1 MTLAERQ
8 ERISRLRSLP
18 ANLER
23 LVISLSDTELKICYM
38 ATEWS
43 VQQIVHHLVDSH
55 MNSVIR
61 LKLILSEERPPLK
74 GYDQDAW
81 ADQADVALTP
91 ISASLAILHGLHERW
106 GNLFDS
112 LTDEQYQR
120 VGVHSEIG
128 DVSVD
133 DLLDSYADH
142 GEIHIDQIKRVLA
155 AGGIQVED

>member
-1 MTLAERQ
+1 MTPAQRQ
-8 ERISRLRSLP
+8 ERINRLRSLP

-23 LVISLSDTELKICYM
+23 LVISLSDTELKTRHM

-61 LKLILSEERPPLK
+61 LKLILSEDRPPLK

>member
-1 MTLAERQ
+1 MTPAERQ
-8 ERISRLRSLP
+8 ECISRLRSLP

-23 LVISLSDTELKICYM
+23 LVISLSDTELKTRYM

-55 MNSVIR
+55 VNSVIR
-61 LKLILSEERPPLK
+61 LKLILSEDRPPLK

-81 ADQADVALTP
+81 ADQADVAMTP

-106 GNLFDS
+106 GNLFES

>member
-1 MTLAERQ
+1 MTPAERQ

-23 LVISLSDTELKICYM
+23 LVISLSDTELKTRYI

-81 ADQADVALTP
+81 ADQADVAMTP

-106 GNLFDS
+106 GNLFES

-120 VGVHSEIG
+120 VGAHSEIG
-128 DVSVD
+128 DVSVE

-142 GEIHIDQIKRVLA
+142 GEIHIDQIERVLA
-155 AGGIQVED
+155 AGGIQAED

>member
-1 MTLAERQ
+1 MTPAERQ

-23 LVISLSDTELKICYM
+23 LVISLSNTELKTRYM

-55 MNSVIR
+55 INSLVR
-61 LKLILSEERPPLK
+61 LKLILSEDRPPLK

-81 ADQADVALTP
+81 ADQADVAMTP

-106 GNLFDS
+106 GNLFES